1 MPVFRSPMPL
11 SPAPAM
17 PPARETLAVGVATAV
32 LLLAA
37 MLPSER
43 PWTLR
48 DDNSRMFLPL
58 TVEAVRLWSRGTIP
72 HWTDGVWSGYPL
84 IGDPTAGAFYL
95 PNLPIVWAAGEPPVR
110 AFDITFALHL
120 GLLVAGAYRL
130 LGLLGAGRPAR
141 LVGALLTLLTPF
153 PHWTGMNFVPV
164 TAAYAWWPWA
174 LGAAEELARASTP
187 RFGRA
192 LVAGWIAIAAQVLLG
207 MPEQMLYCALLVA
220 AWLLTR
226 RGGLGVGERCL
237 RLGLL
242 GVGAAA
248 LAAPQLLP
256 TVLYLPTTVRGQPP
270 EMASF
275 VALYLTRPVQLVV
288 PGLGQLNG
296 IASFYGLATLVAAG
310 IGVAS
315 RAPRAGFLATAA
327 GVAFLLAL
335 GDQTP
340 AYQCLRSIPPFG
352 YFRSPIKFQAIVEL
366 ALVWCAALGVD
377 AIGTWRRRR
386 LRVAVA
392 TLAALA
398 VAEHAA
404 YMAEAVA
411 TFRQQRARERDDVAV
426 LRTLEES
433 RVLRRQDDDPPPL
446 VLDTWGR
453 DPSRGETYVTTFAG
467 GLSTVAGMSSL
478 VGGGT
483 ALLGRRHAELLAARS
498 LGRAAIELFGAR
510 YVLSRRP
517 ACMLARAG
525 LAWPVV
531 EWTASTCVLENP
543 SRPQRFALLGAARAV
558 EDEAA
563 MVELVRRDPAGPVP
577 VVAGEVPLPP
587 AVERRADTVTVQR
600 WAPDESLLTVRASH
614 DGLLLVRQ
622 SWVPGWSATVGGVP
636 APVLPAAGVFFV
648 VPVPAGTHE
657 VHLRYRTPGL
667 VLGTGIAALWTA
679 AVVLVA
685 ATARRSRAGS
695 SAGVSARRGD
705 RAA

>member
-1 MPVFRSPMPL
+1 
-11 SPAPAM
+11 
-17 PPARETLAVGVATAV
+17 
-32 LLLAA
+32 
-37 MLPSER
+37 
-43 PWTLR
+43 
-48 DDNSRMFLPL
+48 
-58 TVEAVRLWSRGTIP
+58 
-72 HWTDGVWSGYPL
+72 
-84 IGDPTAGAFYL
+84 
-95 PNLPIVWAAGEPPVR
+95 
-110 AFDITFALHL
+110 
-120 GLLVAGAYRL
+120 
-130 LGLLGAGRPAR
+130 
-141 LVGALLTLLTPF
+141 
-153 PHWTGMNFVPV
+153 
-164 TAAYAWWPWA
+164 
-174 LGAAEELARASTP
+174 
-187 RFGRA
+187 
-192 LVAGWIAIAAQVLLG
+192 

-256 TVLYLPTTVRGQPP
+256 TVLYLPTTVRSQPP
-270 EMASF
+270 PMASL
-275 VALYLTRPVQLVV
+275 VALHLTRPVQLVV

-310 IGVAS
+310 IGVVR

-340 AYQCLRSIPPFG
+340 AYQWLRSIPPFG
-352 YFRSPIKFQAIVEL
+352 YFRSPLKFQAIVEL

-377 AIGTWRRRR
+377 AIGTWRRRC
-386 LRVAVA
+386 LRMAVA
-392 TLAALA
+392 AVAALA

-404 YMAEAVA
+404 YMAEAVS
-411 TFRQQRARERDDVAV
+411 TFHRQRAREGDDVAV

-433 RVLRRQDDDPPPL
+433 RVLRRQEDVGPPPL

-453 DPSRGETYVTTFAG
+453 DPWRGEQTYPTTFAG

-478 VGGGT
+478 VGGGN
-483 ALLGRRHAELLAARS
+483 ALLSRRHEELLGTP
-498 LGRAAIELFGAR
+498 LKRAAIELFGAR
-510 YVLSRRP
+510 YVLSRRSD
-517 ACMLARAG
+517 CIFARVA

-563 MVELVRRDPAGPVP
+563 MVDLVRRDPAGPVP

-600 WAPDESLLTVRASH
+600 WAPDESLLTVQASH

-622 SWVPGWSATVGGVP
+622 SWVPGWSATVGGVR
-636 APVLPAAGVFFV
+636 APVLPAAGIFFV

-667 VLGTGIAALWTA
+667 ALGTGIAALWTA

-685 ATARRSRAGS
+685 AAARRSRAG
-695 SAGVSARRGD
+695 
-705 RAA
+705 